1 MNEREAFV
9 KFKNIL
15 DSLEPYS
22 IDLSLD
28 RIKAFLQTIG
38 NPQNSFKSIIIG
50 GTNGKGSVCQFL
62 TDAFIDA
69 DFKVGTYTSPHLIQI
84 NERFRINN
92 KPMPYSRLLEYAKY
106 VKANQNGVNL
116 TYFEFL
122 TALAFVL
129 FKDLSI
135 DIAVLEVGMG
145 GEFDATNVVDPILS
159 VIAKISLDH
168 EDHLGNTI
176 DKIALTKS
184 KIIKNI
190 GVVAKN
196 SSIVINVIKQ
206 NSRAKLF
213 FVSENY
219 LKKAKSMQ
227 ILMHG
232 YIGCENLSTALLSID
247 VLNKLYGF
255 NLKYASCEKSFW
267 PGRFE
272 VIKSKEKTYILDGA
286 HNKNAVFRLI
296 LSLKEYENKTLIFSS
311 LTRKDWKNALKILM
325 PHFKTV
331 KLVKISH
338 HKLALD
344 TEKANEFLK
353 VNGYRGIIE
362 QYKNVNEAIIS
373 TFKESSTNYVIAGSL
388 YLIGEAK
395 ACTLNKLF
403 LP

>member
-1 MNEREAFV
+1 MNERKAFA

-28 RIKAFLQTIG
+28 RIKAFLQTMG
-38 NPQNSFKSIIIG
+38 NPQNSFRSIIIG
-50 GTNGKGSVCQFL
+50 GTNGKGSICQFL

-84 NERFRINN
+84 NERFKINN
-92 KPMPYSRLLEYAKY
+92 KPMPYSRLLDYAEY
-106 VKANQNGVNL
+106 VKSSQNGVNL

-122 TALAFVL
+122 TALAFAA
-129 FKDLSI
+129 FKDLSV

-145 GEFDATNVVDPILS
+145 GEFDATNVVNPILS

-168 EDHLGNTI
+168 EEHLGNTV

-190 GVVAKN
+190 GVIAKN
-196 SSIVINVIKQ
+196 SKIVINVIKQ

-213 FVSENY
+213 FVGENY

-227 ILMHG
+227 RLMHG
-232 YIGCENLSTALLSID
+232 YIGYENLSTALLSID

-255 NLKYASCEKSFW
+255 NLKYASCGKSFW

-272 VIKSKEKTYILDGA
+272 VIKSGDKTYILDGA
-286 HNKNAVFRLI
+286 HNKNAIFRLI
-296 LSLKEYENKTLIFSS
+296 LSIKKYENKTLIFSS

-325 PHFKTV
+325 PHFKTI
-331 KLVKISH
+331 KLVKISY
-338 HKLALD
+338 HKLTLN
-344 TEKANEFLK
+344 TEKARRFLK
-353 VNGYRGIIE
+353 VNGYKGVIE
-362 QYKNVNEAIIS
+362 TYKNVNEALIS
-373 TFKESSTNYVIAGSL
+373 TLEENSANYVIAGSL